1 MRPTKLQTAQ
11 AIRSTALGMS
21 LVANMTPADI
31 RAFLATL
38 R

>member
-1 MRPTKLQTAQ
+1 MRPTKAQTAQ
-11 AIRSTALGMS
+11 AIRQTAVGMS
-21 LVANMTPADI
+21 LVSSMTPADI

>member
-1 MRPTKLQTAQ
+1 MRPTQSQAAS
-11 AIRSTALGMS
+11 AIRTTALGMS
-21 LVANMTPADI
+21 LVSNMTPADI